1 MPRACRVPR
10 RGSDRRCGREP
21 VGAHPRGGGA
31 EPRRDRVPG
40 RNSGDDRRRTRDE
53 RRNGRRL
60 DRRFCERRLL
70 SPPGRLARGIQADLG
85 RLHLPGL
92 RRATGRRAHRLPLAA
107 HASTAH
113 RGPEGHQGPL
123 EAEEGHAAAGP
134 RGVGRSP
141 GVGTPRRRAR
151 RRARLRRLAPLLV
164 LPAAAWFAVVVFSHW
179 LLTTPRFS
187 VATVDVRGA
196 SRVPPARIL
205 AAAAVEPGTSLFRLD
220 PRAIAGRVAAI
231 PEIRRADVVRE
242 FPDRV
247 VISVEERRPFTLV
260 HSGRLHWLDEEG
272 RLLGASPEAVVPQV
286 PVVSGLSDDEVAS
299 MRSAPSPKALAAIA
313 LIRVL
318 LRTGSALAA
327 EISEIDM
334 SRKDGPVLY
343 TVDGVEVRLGTEE
356 WEEQLARLEGV
367 LTQVADQ
374 DVRAVDL
381 RFRDQIILQR
391 RRS

>member
-1 MPRACRVPR
+1 MPSGLGSPRSRAARVP
-10 RGSDRRCGREP
+10 
-21 VGAHPRGGGA
+21 
-31 EPRRDRVPG
+31 
-40 RNSGDDRRRTRDE
+40 
-53 RRNGRRL
+53 
-60 DRRFCERRLL
+60 
-70 SPPGRLARGIQADLG
+70 DLG
-85 RLHLPGL
+85 ERS
-92 RRATGRRAHRLPLAA
+92 AFV
-107 HASTAH
+107 ASQ
-113 RGPEGHQGPL
+113 R
-123 EAEEGHAAAGP
+123 
-134 RGVGRSP
+134 VGKD
-141 GVGTPRRRAR
+141 RRRAR
-151 RRARLRRLAPLLV
+151 RRTRLRRLLPLLV
-164 LPAAAWFAVVVFSHW
+164 LTAAAWFAVVVFSHW

>member
-1 MPRACRVPR
+1 MPSGLGSPRSRAARV
-10 RGSDRRCGREP
+10 S
-21 VGAHPRGGGA
+21 
-31 EPRRDRVPG
+31 
-40 RNSGDDRRRTRDE
+40 
-53 RRNGRRL
+53 
-60 DRRFCERRLL
+60 
-70 SPPGRLARGIQADLG
+70 DLG
-85 RLHLPGL
+85 ERS
-92 RRATGRRAHRLPLAA
+92 AFV
-107 HASTAH
+107 ASQ
-113 RGPEGHQGPL
+113 R
-123 EAEEGHAAAGP
+123 
-134 RGVGRSP
+134 VGKD
-141 GVGTPRRRAR
+141 RRRAR
-151 RRARLRRLAPLLV
+151 RRARLRRLLPLLV
-164 LPAAAWFAVVVFSHW
+164 LTAAAWFAVVVFSHW

-220 PRAIAGRVAAI
+220 PRAIAGRVAAL

>member
-1 MPRACRVPR
+1 MPSGLGSPRSRAARV
-10 RGSDRRCGREP
+10 S
-21 VGAHPRGGGA
+21 
-31 EPRRDRVPG
+31 
-40 RNSGDDRRRTRDE
+40 
-53 RRNGRRL
+53 
-60 DRRFCERRLL
+60 
-70 SPPGRLARGIQADLG
+70 DLG
-85 RLHLPGL
+85 ERS
-92 RRATGRRAHRLPLAA
+92 AFV
-107 HASTAH
+107 ASQ
-113 RGPEGHQGPL
+113 R
-123 EAEEGHAAAGP
+123 
-134 RGVGRSP
+134 VGKD
-141 GVGTPRRRAR
+141 RRRAR
-151 RRARLRRLAPLLV
+151 RRARLRRLLPLLV
-164 LPAAAWFAVVVFSHW
+164 LNAAAWFAVVVFSHW

>member
-1 MPRACRVPR
+1 MPSGLGSPRSRAARV
-10 RGSDRRCGREP
+10 SDLGE
-21 VGAHPRGGGA
+21 
-31 EPRRDRVPG
+31 
-40 RNSGDDRRRTRDE
+40 
-53 RRNGRRL
+53 
-60 DRRFCERRLL
+60 
-70 SPPGRLARGIQADLG
+70 RLAFV
-85 RLHLPGL
+85 
-92 RRATGRRAHRLPLAA
+92 
-107 HASTAH
+107 ASQ
-113 RGPEGHQGPL
+113 R
-123 EAEEGHAAAGP
+123 
-134 RGVGRSP
+134 VGKD
-141 GVGTPRRRAR
+141 RRRAR
-151 RRARLRRLAPLLV
+151 RRARLRRLLPLLV
-164 LPAAAWFAVVVFSHW
+164 LTAAAWFAVVVFSHW